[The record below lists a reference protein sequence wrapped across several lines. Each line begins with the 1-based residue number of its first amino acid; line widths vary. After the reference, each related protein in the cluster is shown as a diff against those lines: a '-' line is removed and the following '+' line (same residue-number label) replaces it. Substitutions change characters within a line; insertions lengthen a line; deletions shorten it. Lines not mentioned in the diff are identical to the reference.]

1 MEVGPTSVGYRLTSD
16 ALIFGGDILTVS
28 DIAVAG
34 GLCDFGDKEKV
45 KHLDK
50 DLVQEG
56 LQRLRQMTKRAIDQ
70 VKVRRL

>member
-1 MEVGPTSVGYRLTSD
+1 MEIGPTSVGYRLTSD

-28 DIAVAG
+28 DVAVAG

-50 DLVQEG
+50 DLY
-56 LQRLRQMTKRAIDQ
+56 RRAC
-70 VKVRRL
+70 